1 MDFKTEGR
9 NQTMDNFCENHQFWS
24 TCKCSKSDQEIL
36 QKHRALSIKL
46 CKFLRE
52 IRYILWFANNL
63 TIFFFQVFVF
73 IVLFLYCL
81 ITSPMLLI
89 VMALSGGVCY
99 YLSSRNV
106 SYQQCG
112 KTRNLLPPKNSVKS
126 TLNKNVAFT
135 KFMSKGV
142 QDNSF
147 QISLIHSVEITGIN
161 SPVFLAKISWK

>member
-1 MDFKTEGR
+1 
-9 NQTMDNFCENHQFWS
+9 
-24 TCKCSKSDQEIL
+24 
-36 QKHRALSIKL
+36 
-46 CKFLRE
+46 
-52 IRYILWFANNL
+52 
-63 TIFFFQVFVF
+63 
-73 IVLFLYCL
+73 
-81 ITSPMLLI
+81 MLLI

-161 SPVFLAKISWK
+161 SPVFLAKIS